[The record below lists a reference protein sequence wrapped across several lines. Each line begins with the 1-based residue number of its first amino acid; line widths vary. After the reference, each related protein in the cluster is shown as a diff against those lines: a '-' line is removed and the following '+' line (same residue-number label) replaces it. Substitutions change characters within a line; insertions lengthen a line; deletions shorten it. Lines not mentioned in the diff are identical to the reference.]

1 MNNPNQKSPKKKLK
15 MLSNYKLTGW
25 HTLILVLS
33 WEFWRYLSY
42 LFESSTPDFEPAGVV
57 NFIILSS
64 VLTIG
69 LMLFRKKWHALS
81 FGATHGFFFLIY
93 FGFNPLNLLGVAI
106 LIGLLFFS
114 RSQINSEL
122 NERFKVNSR
131 AILRRGLMGVVVG
144 IFVLISFAAYQSPL
158 AKEIERSQKLPS
170 GTEVF
175 IRDIVEN
182 TIGPRVDTG
191 SEAEK
196 QNIISQITDETF
208 REINTFL
215 KPYFQFA
222 PPLLAFGLFLVLW
235 GLSWIL
241 IWLSVLVGMLIFWI
255 LKKIGMVRIEEK
267 DVKAEVL
274 VV

>member
-25 HTLILVLS
+25 HTLILVFSL
-33 WEFWRYLSY
+33 EFLRYLSY

-69 LMLFRKKWHALS
+69 LMLFRGKWHALS

-93 FGFNPLNLLGVAI
+93 FGFNPLNLLGAAI

-114 RSQINSEL
+114 RLQINSEL
-122 NERFKVNSR
+122 NERFKVNPR
-131 AILRRGLMGVVVG
+131 VILRRGLMGVVLG

-158 AKEIERSQKLPS
+158 AKEIERSKNLPS

-175 IRDIVEN
+175 IRDI
-182 TIGPRVDTG
+182 I
-191 SEAEK
+191 
-196 QNIISQITDETF
+196 
-208 REINTFL
+208 
-215 KPYFQFA
+215 
-222 PPLLAFGLFLVLW
+222 
-235 GLSWIL
+235 
-241 IWLSVLVGMLIFWI
+241 
-255 LKKIGMVRIEEK
+255 
-267 DVKAEVL
+267 
-274 VV
+274 

>member
-69 LMLFRKKWHALS
+69 LTLFRSKWHALS
-81 FGATHGFFFLIY
+81 FGATHGLFYLVY
-93 FGFNPLNLLGVAI
+93 FGFNPLNLLGAAI

-114 RSQINSEL
+114 RFQINSEL
-122 NERFKVNSR
+122 NERFKVNPR

-144 IFVLISFAAYQSPL
+144 IVGLISFAAYQSPL
-158 AKEIERSQKLPS
+158 AK
-170 GTEVF
+170 
-175 IRDIVEN
+175 
-182 TIGPRVDTG
+182 
-191 SEAEK
+191 
-196 QNIISQITDETF
+196 
-208 REINTFL
+208 
-215 KPYFQFA
+215 
-222 PPLLAFGLFLVLW
+222 
-235 GLSWIL
+235 
-241 IWLSVLVGMLIFWI
+241 
-255 LKKIGMVRIEEK
+255 
-267 DVKAEVL
+267 
-274 VV
+274 

>member
-1 MNNPNQKSPKKKLK
+1 MIQSKHKLII
-15 MLSNYKLTGW
+15 W
-25 HTLILVLS
+25 HAVVLVLS
-33 WEFWRYLSY
+33 WEFWRYLNY

-69 LMLFRKKWHALS
+69 LTLFRKKWHALS
-81 FGATHGFFFLIY
+81 FGATHGFFYLVY
-93 FGFNPLNLLGVAI
+93 FGFNPLNLLGTAV

-114 RSQINSEL
+114 RFQINSEL
-122 NERFKVNSR
+122 NERFKINPRV
-131 AILRRGLMGVVVG
+131 ILRRGLMGVVLG
-144 IFVLISFAAYQSPL
+144 IFVIISFAAYQSPL

-182 TIGPRVDTG
+182 TIGPRVEG
-191 SEAEK
+191 SEVEK
-196 QNIISQITDETF
+196 QNVISKITSETF
-208 REINTFL
+208 REINTLL

-222 PPLLAFGLFLVLW
+222 PPLLSFGLFLVLW
-235 GLSWIL
+235 GLSWFF

-255 LKKIGMVRIEEK
+255 LKKTKMVMIEEK
-267 DVKAEVL
+267 NVKAEAL

>member
-1 MNNPNQKSPKKKLK
+1 MNKTHKLII
-15 MLSNYKLTGW
+15 W
-25 HTLILVLS
+25 HAVILVLS

-57 NFIILSS
+57 NFILLSS
-64 VLTIG
+64 VIAIG

-81 FGATHGFFFLIY
+81 FGATHGFFYLVY

-131 AILRRGLMGVVVG
+131 AILRRGLMGVVLG
-144 IFVLISFAAYQSPL
+144 IFVIISFAAYQSPL

-175 IRDIVEN
+175 IQDIVEN
-182 TIGPRVDTG
+182 TIGPRVDTKN
-191 SEAEK
+191 EIEK
-196 QNIISQITDETF
+196 QNIISQITGETF
-208 REINTFL
+208 REFNTLL

-255 LKKIGMVRIEEK
+255 LKKASFVKIEKRIVE
-267 DVKAEVL
+267 AEIL
-274 VV
+274 IIE